1 MPKQDVSEGE
11 HFDVSEDEKNEFAI
25 PLTEDGSSSSMME
38 TNRAALFASRFLL
51 FDRNCVGI
59 LTFIGQILFFL
70 CFICL
75 YSLILG
81 IDGVDKPLLDLSD
94 LYYCPTGYLCM
105 KDHKFPRPYIGCM
118 SMEYNCGN
126 ITDCIAFIDDLPYSN
141 YPTELSLNL
150 TFSRSQLI
158 LFSCVVCIVSF
169 AMLGYVFFTH
179 RILPVPRK
187 STIIIDSDLN
197 SAVTT
202 ITYLDITYEVFFII
216 TCCCAGVVLFVSLLV
231 LLTLCLFAFY
241 PENKPT

>member
-1 MPKQDVSEGE
+1 
-11 HFDVSEDEKNEFAI
+11 
-25 PLTEDGSSSSMME
+25 
-38 TNRAALFASRFLL
+38 
-51 FDRNCVGI
+51 
-59 LTFIGQILFFL
+59 
-70 CFICL
+70 
-75 YSLILG
+75 
-81 IDGVDKPLLDLSD
+81 
-94 LYYCPTGYLCM
+94 M

-187 STIIIDSDLN
+187 STIIIASNLMLSLAFILIVAFAGHFFSQITFEYPGKTCFNDSDLN